1 LLESSLFCDGCLLAL
16 KVAWWRTAGAS
27 ESSPYPSKRR
37 SGKIAHRRLST
48 GPTLTQGCWGLGM
61 NSKRLAGDRRAI
73 IAGVAGNV
81 MEWYDFSVYGYFA
94 TNIGRHFFPTQDA
107 VSSLIAAFGVFAA
120 GFLMRPLGSLVFGH
134 IGDKMGR
141 KTALTASVALMAIP
155 TFLIGALPTYQQIG
169 VTASVFLV
177 LMRLLQGLSVGG
189 EYTTSSIFLVE
200 RSAAGHR
207 GIFGSFAEVGA
218 CSGILLG
225 SALSGLVTTV
235 LDRAMVDSWGW
246 RIPFLI
252 GVTVGI
258 TGLYIR
264 RHVIEETGPQR
275 HQPGAASPIREAFT
289 EWRTILRLIGL
300 GAVGA
305 VGFYMSFVYITTYLR
320 QVDHTAQS
328 TALDI
333 NTIAMA
339 VLLLLLA
346 PVGAL
351 SDRFGRKPVL
361 LIATGGMF
369 LMAWPL
375 FWMLHHNSP
384 LVILFGQIGFAVL
397 SACFWGTI
405 PSTMVELVPA
415 RVRCTV
421 LSVGYNT
428 GMAILGGLTPMVA
441 VYTIKRSQYDLSP
454 AFLLMAAAAI
464 SFVVVIAL
472 RETYKMWLP
481 GTAAVPAEAA

>member
-1 LLESSLFCDGCLLAL
+1 MRSKSL
-16 KVAWWRTAGAS
+16 R
-27 ESSPYPSKRR
+27 E
-37 SGKIAHRRLST
+37 
-48 GPTLTQGCWGLGM
+48 
-61 NSKRLAGDRRAI
+61 RRAI
-73 IAGVAGNV
+73 IAGFAGNV

-94 TNIGRHFFPTQDA
+94 ANIGRHFFPAQDA

-120 GFLMRPLGSLVFGH
+120 GFLMRPLGSLLFGH
-134 IGDKMGR
+134 IGDKVGR

-155 TFLIGALPTYQQIG
+155 TFLIGALPSYQQIG
-169 VTASVFLV
+169 VTASVLLV

-189 EYTTSSIFLVE
+189 EYTISSIFLVE
-200 RSAAGHR
+200 HSAAGHR
-207 GIFGSFAEVGA
+207 GFFGSFAEVGA
-218 CSGILLG
+218 CTGVLLG
-225 SALSGLVTTV
+225 SALSALVTTV
-235 LDRAMVDSWGW
+235 LDRTMVDSWGW
-246 RIPFLI
+246 RVPFLI

-258 TGLYIR
+258 VGLYIR
-264 RHVIEETGPQR
+264 RHAIEESAPQGR
-275 HQPGAASPIREAFT
+275 QRKIASPIREAFT

-305 VGFYMSFVYITTYLR
+305 VGFYMSFVYVTTYLR
-320 QVDHTAQS
+320 QIDHIAQS

-333 NTIAMA
+333 NTISMA

-351 SDRFGRKPVL
+351 SDRRGRKPVL
-361 LIATGGMF
+361 LMATGGML

-375 FWMLHHNSP
+375 FWMLHHNASF
-384 LVILFGQIGFAVL
+384 VILLGQMGFAVL

-405 PSTMVELVPA
+405 PATMVELVPE

-421 LSVGYNT
+421 LSLGYNT

-454 AFLLMAAAAI
+454 AFLLMAAAAVSLI
-464 SFVVVIAL
+464 VVITL
-472 RETYKMWLP
+472 RETYKLSLP
-481 GTAAVPAEAA
+481 GIAAAPAEAA

>member
-1 LLESSLFCDGCLLAL
+1 MGSNTS
-16 KVAWWRTAGAS
+16 VR
-27 ESSPYPSKRR
+27 
-37 SGKIAHRRLST
+37 
-48 GPTLTQGCWGLGM
+48 
-61 NSKRLAGDRRAI
+61 DRRAI
-73 IAGVAGNV
+73 IAGVVGNV

-94 TNIGRHFFPTQDA
+94 TNIGRHFFPAHDA

-120 GFLMRPLGSLVFGH
+120 GFLMRPLGSLLFGH

-141 KTALTASVALMAIP
+141 KVALTASVALMAIP

-169 VTASVFLV
+169 ATASVLLV
-177 LMRLLQGLSVGG
+177 VMRLLQGLSVGG
-189 EYTTSSIFLVE
+189 EYTISSIFLVE
-200 RSAAGHR
+200 HSAAGRR
-207 GIFGSFAEVGA
+207 GFFGSFAEVGA
-218 CSGILLG
+218 CSGVLLG

-258 TGLYIR
+258 VGLCIR
-264 RHVIEETGPQR
+264 RHVIEGSAPQGTQR
-275 HQPGAASPIREAFT
+275 KTASPVREAFT

-305 VGFYMSFVYITTYLR
+305 VGFYMSFVYVTTYLR
-320 QVDHTAQS
+320 QIDHVAQS

-333 NTIAMA
+333 NTISMV

-351 SDRFGRKPVL
+351 SDRCGRKPFL
-361 LIATGGMF
+361 LVATGGML

-375 FWMLHHNSP
+375 FWMLHHKAP
-384 LVILFGQIGFAVL
+384 FVILLGQIGFAVL

-405 PSTMVELVPA
+405 PATMVELVPE

-421 LSVGYNT
+421 LSLGYNT

-454 AFLLMAAAAI
+454 AFLLMAAAAVSVI
-464 SFVVVIAL
+464 VVIGL
-472 RETYKMWLP
+472 RETYKMPLA
-481 GTAAVPAEAA
+481 GIAAAPAGAA

>member
-1 LLESSLFCDGCLLAL
+1 MRSKSLRG
-16 KVAWWRTAGAS
+16 
-27 ESSPYPSKRR
+27 
-37 SGKIAHRRLST
+37 
-48 GPTLTQGCWGLGM
+48 
-61 NSKRLAGDRRAI
+61 RRAI

-94 TNIGRHFFPTQDA
+94 ANIGRHFFPTQDA

-134 IGDKMGR
+134 IGDKLGR
-141 KTALTASVALMAIP
+141 KMALTASVALMAIP

-169 VTASVFLV
+169 AMASVLLV

-189 EYTTSSIFLVE
+189 EYTISSIFLVE
-200 RSAAGHR
+200 HSAVGKR
-207 GIFGSFAEVGA
+207 GFFGSFIEVGA
-218 CSGILLG
+218 CSGVLLG

-246 RIPFLI
+246 RIPFLL
-252 GVTVGI
+252 GLTVGI
-258 TGLYIR
+258 VGLYIR
-264 RHVIEETGPQR
+264 RHVTEESAPQGR
-275 HQPGAASPIREAFT
+275 EHKTAFPIREAFT

-305 VGFYMSFVYITTYLR
+305 VGFYMSFVYVTTYLR
-320 QVDHTAQS
+320 QIDHIAQS

-333 NTIAMA
+333 NTISMA
-339 VLLLLLA
+339 ALLLLVT

-351 SDRFGRKPVL
+351 SDRCGRKPVL
-361 LIATGGMF
+361 LAAAGGTL

-375 FWMLHHNSP
+375 FWMLHHNAP
-384 LVILFGQIGFAVL
+384 FVILLGQIGFAVL

-405 PSTMVELVPA
+405 PATMVELVPE

-421 LSVGYNT
+421 LSLGYNT

-454 AFLLMAAAAI
+454 AFLLMAAAAVSVI
-464 SFVVVIAL
+464 MVVGL
-472 RETYKMWLP
+472 RETYKMSLP
-481 GTAAVPAEAA
+481 DPAAAPAEAA

>member
-1 LLESSLFCDGCLLAL
+1 MRSKSLRG
-16 KVAWWRTAGAS
+16 
-27 ESSPYPSKRR
+27 
-37 SGKIAHRRLST
+37 
-48 GPTLTQGCWGLGM
+48 
-61 NSKRLAGDRRAI
+61 RRAI

-94 TNIGRHFFPTQDA
+94 ANIGRHFFPTQDA

-120 GFLMRPLGSLVFGH
+120 GFLMRPLGSLVFGY
-134 IGDKMGR
+134 IGDKLGR
-141 KTALTASVALMAIP
+141 KMALTASVALMAIP

-169 VTASVFLV
+169 AMASVLLV

-189 EYTTSSIFLVE
+189 EYTISSIFLVE
-200 RSAAGHR
+200 HSAVGKR
-207 GIFGSFAEVGA
+207 GFFGSFAEVGA

-235 LDRAMVDSWGW
+235 LDRATVDSWGW

-252 GVTVGI
+252 GITVGI
-258 TGLYIR
+258 VGLYIR
-264 RHVIEETGPQR
+264 RHVIEEGAPQAGQR
-275 HQPGAASPIREAFT
+275 ETASPIREALT

-305 VGFYMSFVYITTYLR
+305 VGFYMSFVYVTTYLR
-320 QVDHTAQS
+320 QIDHIAQS

-333 NTIAMA
+333 NTISMA

-351 SDRFGRKPVL
+351 SDRCGRKPVL
-361 LIATGGMF
+361 IIATGGML

-375 FWMLHHNSP
+375 FWMLHHDAP
-384 LVILFGQIGFAVL
+384 FVILFGQIGFAVL

-405 PSTMVELVPA
+405 PATMVELVPE
-415 RVRCTV
+415 RVHCTV
-421 LSVGYNT
+421 LSLGYNT

-454 AFLLMAAAAI
+454 AFLLMAAAAVSVI
-464 SFVVVIAL
+464 VVIGL
-472 RETYKMWLP
+472 RETYKMSLP
-481 GTAAVPAEAA
+481 GPAAVPAEAA

>member
-1 LLESSLFCDGCLLAL
+1 MRSKSL
-16 KVAWWRTAGAS
+16 R
-27 ESSPYPSKRR
+27 E
-37 SGKIAHRRLST
+37 
-48 GPTLTQGCWGLGM
+48 
-61 NSKRLAGDRRAI
+61 RRAI
-73 IAGVAGNV
+73 IAGLAGNV

-94 TNIGRHFFPTQDA
+94 SSIGRHFFPTQDA

-120 GFLMRPLGSLVFGH
+120 GFLMRPLGSLLFGH

-141 KTALTASVALMAIP
+141 KAALTASVALMAIP
-155 TFLIGALPTYQQIG
+155 TFLIGALPSYQQVG
-169 VTASVFLV
+169 VTASALLV
-177 LMRLLQGLSVGG
+177 LMRLFQGLSVGG
-189 EYTTSSIFLVE
+189 EYTISAIFLVE
-200 RSAAGHR
+200 QSGAGRR
-207 GIFGSFAEVGA
+207 GFFGSFAEVGA
-218 CSGILLG
+218 CSGVLLG
-225 SALSGLVTTV
+225 SALSALVTSV

-258 TGLYIR
+258 VGLYIR
-264 RHVIEETGPQR
+264 RHGIEESAPQDR
-275 HQPGAASPIREAFT
+275 QRITASPIREAFT

-305 VGFYMSFVYITTYLR
+305 VGFYMSFVYVTTYLR
-320 QVDHTAQS
+320 QIDHIAQS

-333 NTIAMA
+333 NTVSMA

-351 SDRFGRKPVL
+351 SDRRGRKPVL
-361 LIATGGMF
+361 LIATGGML

-375 FWMLHHNSP
+375 FWMLHHNAP
-384 LVILFGQIGFAVL
+384 FVILFGQIGFAVL

-405 PSTMVELVPA
+405 PATMVELVPE

-421 LSVGYNT
+421 LSLGYNT
-428 GMAILGGLTPMVA
+428 GMAVLGGLTPMVA

-454 AFLLMAAAAI
+454 AFLLMAAAAVSVI
-464 SFVVVIAL
+464 VVIGL
-472 RETYKMWLP
+472 RETYKMSLP

>member
-1 LLESSLFCDGCLLAL
+1 
-16 KVAWWRTAGAS
+16 
-27 ESSPYPSKRR
+27 
-37 SGKIAHRRLST
+37 
-48 GPTLTQGCWGLGM
+48 M

-169 VTASVFLV
+169 VTASVLLV

-207 GIFGSFAEVGA
+207 GFFGSFAEVGA

-361 LIATGGMF
+361 LLATGGMF

>member
-1 LLESSLFCDGCLLAL
+1 MRSKSLRERHAI
-16 KVAWWRTAGAS
+16 VA
-27 ESSPYPSKRR
+27 
-37 SGKIAHRRLST
+37 
-48 GPTLTQGCWGLGM
+48 GL
-61 NSKRLAGDRRAI
+61 
-73 IAGVAGNV
+73 AGNV

-94 TNIGRHFFPTQDA
+94 TSIGRHFFPTQDA

-120 GFLMRPLGSLVFGH
+120 GFLMRPLGSLLFGH

-141 KTALTASVALMAIP
+141 KAALTASVALMAIP
-155 TFLIGALPTYQQIG
+155 TFLIGALPSYQQVG
-169 VTASVFLV
+169 VTASVLLV

-189 EYTTSSIFLVE
+189 EYTISAIFLVE
-200 RSAAGHR
+200 HSAAGRR
-207 GIFGSFAEVGA
+207 GFFGSFAEVGA
-218 CSGILLG
+218 CSGVLLG
-225 SALSGLVTTV
+225 SALSALVTSV
-235 LDRAMVDSWGW
+235 LDRTMVDSWGW
-246 RIPFLI
+246 RVPFLV

-258 TGLYIR
+258 VGLYIR
-264 RHVIEETGPQR
+264 RHAIEESAPQGR
-275 HQPGAASPIREAFT
+275 QREPASPIREALT

-305 VGFYMSFVYITTYLR
+305 VGFYMSFVYVTTYLR
-320 QVDHTAQS
+320 QIDHIAQS

-333 NTIAMA
+333 NTISMS

-351 SDRFGRKPVL
+351 SDRCGRKPVL

-375 FWMLHHNSP
+375 FWMLHHKAP
-384 LVILFGQIGFAVL
+384 FVILVGQIGFAVL
-397 SACFWGTI
+397 SACFWGII
-405 PSTMVELVPA
+405 PATMVELVPE

-421 LSVGYNT
+421 LSLGYNT

-454 AFLLMAAAAI
+454 AFLLMAAAAV
-464 SFVVVIAL
+464 SCVVVIGL
-472 RETYKMWLP
+472 TETYKMSLP
-481 GTAAVPAEAA
+481 GTAAVSAEAA